1 MHQIFDTDFN
11 CKTFHIILNFIFHIF
26 NFFPVMN
33 IISISTGFAHDIL
46 DVRCPDRTYL
56 MLKCVFIYPLHF
68 IWELSSSGDVMGPKA
83 ILRRISKFINVVYP
97 WNFTRY
103 FLILHYTSK
112 NAQKF
117 SWNLSSG
124 KLQIKA
130 SIPLCDHR
138 VQSERQ
144 CRQYVLCNWSINERS
159 STSDNDIHLLQARKV
174 SQNILQTT
182 SWAERKMTFRKKT
195 LKCIFFIRDAPKVTF
210 QFQKS

>member
-83 ILRRISKFINVVYP
+83 TLRRISKFINVVYP

-103 FLILHYTSK
+103 FLILHNTSK

-144 CRQYVLCNWSINERS
+144 CSVGSMYYVIEVLMNVWA
-159 STSDNDIHLLQARKV
+159 HLITIFICFRLAKLV
-174 SQNILQTT
+174 
-182 SWAERKMTFRKKT
+182 KTFCKQPVGQKEKWLLEKRHSNA
-195 LKCIFFIRDAPKVTF
+195 FFYTWCA
-210 QFQKS
+210 

>member
-117 SWNLSSG
+117 SWNLD
-124 KLQIKA
+124 LQF
-130 SIPLCDHR
+130 
-138 VQSERQ
+138 
-144 CRQYVLCNWSINERS
+144 
-159 STSDNDIHLLQARKV
+159 STRKV

-182 SWAERKMTFRKKT
+182 SWAERKMTFRKKA
-195 LKCIFFIRDAPKVTF
+195 LKCIFLYVMRLKWHFNSRNHNRVKSFIESYVNV
-210 QFQKS
+210 

>member
-1 MHQIFDTDFN
+1 
-11 CKTFHIILNFIFHIF
+11 
-26 NFFPVMN
+26 MN

-46 DVRCPDRTYL
+46 DVRCPDRTFL

-103 FLILHYTSK
+103 FLILHYTS
-112 NAQKF
+112 QKF

-159 STSDNDIHLLQARKV
+159 STSDNDIHLPQARKV

-182 SWAERKMTFRKKT
+182 SWAERKMAFRKKT